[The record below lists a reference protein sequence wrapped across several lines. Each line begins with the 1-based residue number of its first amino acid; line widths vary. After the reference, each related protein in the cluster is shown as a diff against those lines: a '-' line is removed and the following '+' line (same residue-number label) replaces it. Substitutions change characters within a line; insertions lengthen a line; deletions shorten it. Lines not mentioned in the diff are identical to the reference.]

1 MFSGWRSTEAK
12 AFLKRLSAR
21 VGMALAGNAAS
32 GGSGVWHLIK
42 KEKGVDLRH
51 LPPGNPDSGDKLW
64 RGAHSWLSWRACL
77 F

>member
-32 GGSGVWHLIK
+32 GGSGVLRLIK
-42 KEKGVDLRH
+42 EERKV
-51 LPPGNPDSGDKLW
+51 
-64 RGAHSWLSWRACL
+64 
-77 F
+77 